1 MPRPLA
7 AYRDEFDVVGAKSYL
22 ISASLG
28 PVGRRSH
35 AYLDGYMRAW
45 AEKGAPD
52 HVWFEDIFPAM
63 ARLKASFASLAGC
76 DPDEVA
82 LTTNVSVALSTIASC
97 LDLSGPRNRIL
108 LSELDFPTDGHVWQA
123 WAAKT
128 GAEVVWL
135 RSPDG
140 QTLPLEVFD
149 DAIDERTALV
159 MVNRVLY
166 RSSALVDAKAV
177 CAMAKARG
185 ALSFLDDYHGLGAVP
200 LDLRDLGCDLYV
212 AGTLKFMCGGPGCA
226 FLYARRELLPSLEP
240 ALTGWLATEEPFSF
254 DTEHLVYHPT
264 ARRLEHGTPP
274 APVFFLAQGGIDVIS
289 EVGVGRIRARQGELQ
304 DRVIARADEL
314 SLQVRTPRV
323 RAERGGV
330 VNVRVGHDAE
340 RICHALLDRGV
351 CTDHRGDGLRI
362 SPHFFNSED
371 DVDRCFEELRPLVS

>member
-240 ALTGWLATEEPFSF
+240 ALTGWFATEEPFSF